1 LILKGKIMKVAAMVL
16 MLSLLSFS
24 FGCINSS
31 SHESWGELN
40 ARYQHEEK
48 MEQIKAEGAVRA
60 ASVRMNEQDKEQLA
74 DMIADRV
81 VEKLK
86 SEQK

>member
-1 LILKGKIMKVAAMVL
+1 MKVVATVFMLLL
-16 MLSLLSFS
+16 MSFS
-24 FGCINSS
+24 LGCISSS

-48 MEQIKAEGAVRA
+48 MEQLRADGAVRV
-60 ASVRMNEQDKEQLA
+60 ASVRMNEQDKKQLA
-74 DMIADRV
+74 DMIAERV